1 MKKKTNNFWNVFNN
15 YFKIYTLQERKLSE
29 KTVSSYYLTWLML
42 LDYTIKIKG
51 VKESEITFSTF
62 SKDVV
67 LEFILKAGGS
77 GKSWNTKTKNL
88 RVTAIRS
95 FFKYA
100 KDCDVSVTSLY
111 IDLLSIEI
119 EKEVKSNKIEY
130 FTKDEIHSILL
141 VAKKEKNIKAY
152 RNFFFIL
159 FMYYTASRV
168 GEMLSLRLSSF
179 NMERKVVTLLGKGN
193 KERLIPLGDSILTCL
208 EKYLSQ
214 R

>member
-1 MKKKTNNFWNVFNN
+1 MEKMKKKTNNFWNVFNN

-100 KDCDVSVTSLY
+100 KDYDVSVTSLY

-141 VAKKEKNIKAY
+141 VAKKEK
-152 RNFFFIL
+152 
-159 FMYYTASRV
+159 T
-168 GEMLSLRLSSF
+168 
-179 NMERKVVTLLGKGN
+179 
-193 KERLIPLGDSILTCL
+193 
-208 EKYLSQ
+208 
-214 R
+214 